1 MDRRYQR
8 SDRGRVESG
17 QMKGERMR
25 KDNKYSLATS
35 DLMSPGCIF
44 IFLSTERKVEAVE
57 QPRKAEFVC

>member
-1 MDRRYQR
+1 
-8 SDRGRVESG
+8 
-17 QMKGERMR
+17 MKGERMR